1 MCSNEDVICI
11 SSAYTVGY
19 LMIIIEL
26 NLFYKLHFLV
36 KTVMVIQNYFLFIR
50 KQ

>member
-1 MCSNEDVICI
+1 MYGNEDVICI
-11 SSAYTVGY
+11 ASAYTVGY
-19 LMIIIEL
+19 LMIIIQL
-26 NLFYKLHFLV
+26 HLFYKSHFLV